1 MMWMILQWLHAA
13 LTADEARAWP
23 QEYKPESN
31 YSPRSGATKAEK
43 EIAIVNRRGLHAR
56 PAARFVQAENR
67 FRADVSVEKG
77 STQVN
82 GKSILGLM
90 MLGANKGSKFRIHV
104 EGQDAYQAMRQIE
117 RLIQSWLDEGQ
128 RTDH

>member
-1 MMWMILQWLHAA
+1 MMWMILQWLHVA

-56 PAARFVQAENR
+56 PLHGLSKRQTGFALMFRWKKAAHRSMAKAFWA
-67 FRADVSVEKG
+67 
-77 STQVN
+77 
-82 GKSILGLM
+82 
-90 MLGANKGSKFRIHV
+90 
-104 EGQDAYQAMRQIE
+104 
-117 RLIQSWLDEGQ
+117 
-128 RTDH
+128 

>member
-1 MMWMILQWLHAA
+1 MMWMILHWMHAA

-23 QEYKPESN
+23 QKQKLGSN
-31 YSPRSGATKAEK
+31 HSPRSGATKAEK
-43 EIAIVNRRGLHAR
+43 EIAIVNRLGLHAR
-56 PAARFVQAENR
+56 PAALFAQVANR
-67 FRADVSVEKG
+67 FRADVWVEKD

-90 MLGANKGSKFRIHV
+90 MLGASQGSKLRIRV
-104 EGQDAYQAMRQIE
+104 EGQDAYEAMRKIE
-117 RLIQSWLDEGQ
+117 RLIQAWLDEDQ